1 MTCLFLSQFIPFKKS
16 LVKVH
21 HMFRVPPHLLQVA
34 SKNHLQKRHSSF
46 KQFTL
51 IETRS
56 KGILHGSACCFT
68 LPTSGAQ
75 LSRERLVS
83 EIFTIYIQTKKY
95 HHLNFCLKKHWIPE
109 GWMFFKK
116 IHFPEWNFQIR
127 FCEKKMRG
135 KHISKKKRTGKE
147 VPFFF
152 HTHVGVPLRHFF
164 SQKTT
169 REGESLDVDWLL
181 YRATW

>member
-1 MTCLFLSQFIPFKKS
+1 
-16 LVKVH
+16 
-21 HMFRVPPHLLQVA
+21 MFRVPPHLFQVA

-51 IETRS
+51 IVTRS

-127 FCEKKMRG
+127 FCEKKLRG
-135 KHISKKKRTGKE
+135 KHISKKK
-147 VPFFF
+147 
-152 HTHVGVPLRHFF
+152 THRQRGALFF
-164 SQKTT
+164 SYPCGCSVASLFFTKNDT
-169 REGESLDVDWLL
+169 R
-181 YRATW
+181 R